1 VSTPPND
8 PWGQGDEQGGYGD
21 QSQGS
26 QPGQYGQQPGGYG
39 QQPGQYGQQP
49 GQYGQQPGQYGQQ
62 QPGQYG
68 QQPGQYGQ
76 QPAGRYASWWVRV
89 ASYLLDQL
97 VVLVPFVI
105 GAIVF
110 AATSSDGEATGIGVL
125 VYVIGGIAT
134 IALWVWNRCILA
146 GRTGQSLG
154 KRWMGTWLLEEATGR
169 PMGAGKAFVRDL
181 AHILDGICYI
191 GYILAAFDNKVQ
203 TFADKIMQTV
213 VVTR

>member
-1 VSTPPND
+1 
-8 PWGQGDEQGGYGD
+8 
-21 QSQGS
+21 
-26 QPGQYGQQPGGYG
+26 
-39 QQPGQYGQQP
+39 
-49 GQYGQQPGQYGQQ
+49 
-62 QPGQYG
+62 
-68 QQPGQYGQ
+68 
-76 QPAGRYASWWVRV
+76 V
-89 ASYLLDQL
+89 AAYLLDWL
-97 VVLVPFVI
+97 IIVIPLLI

-110 AATSSDGEATGIGVL
+110 AATSSDGSASGVGAL
-125 VYVIGGIAT
+125 FYVLGGFGT
-134 IALWVWNRCILA
+134 IALWVWDRCILA

-191 GYILAAFDNKVQ
+191 GYILAAFDDKVQ